1 MVRLFPLVLALL
13 ATAISASAQSRAQD
27 DCSPSIDARPAIH
40 PVAVGAVWTSVAH
53 GPAPSNEAEKEVEER
68 HSRTAVSPL
77 APPAQAPVDS
87 GETGFQWKS
96 AVGESMLF
104 LGVQH
109 TFRMTE
115 LKTRRE
121 LGGPFFR
128 DWFDAVK
135 SLRGWDDGGR
145 QFTNYVAHPMQGA
158 ISGYIQIQNDPKGI
172 RQEFGRS
179 KAYWKSRM
187 KAMGWAAIWSTQ
199 FELGPVSQASIGNV
213 GAGEYEAKKMAYVD
227 LVITPTVG
235 TAWLVAED
243 AIDAY
248 LLGWIE
254 SRTDKRFVRNV
265 ARMAL
270 NPMRSC
276 ANVLRFKPMWH
287 RDTRQ

>member
-1 MVRLFPLVLALL
+1 MARFGVFIFFLL
-13 ATAISASAQSRAQD
+13 ATTLTANAQLQIDDPLEIEGSPASASDGAENGPDAGAGAPD
-27 DCSPSIDARPAIH
+27 DETPEPHHVRY
-40 PVAVGAVWTSVAH
+40 
-53 GPAPSNEAEKEVEER
+53 
-68 HSRTAVSPL
+68 VSPL
-77 APPAQAPVDS
+77 APPQLPEAAPD
-87 GETGFQWKS
+87 GFQWGP
-96 AVGESMLF
+96 AVRQSMLL

-121 LGGPFFR
+121 LDGPFFR

-135 SLRGWDDGGR
+135 SLQGWEDGGR

-158 ISGYIQIQNDPKGI
+158 LYGYIQVQNDPGGA
-172 RQEFGRS
+172 RREFGGS
-179 KAYWKSRM
+179 KGYWKSRA
-187 KAMGWAAIWSTQ
+187 KAMGWSALWSTQ
-199 FELGPVSQASIGNV
+199 FELGPVSQASLGNV
-213 GAGEYEAKKMAYVD
+213 GAGEFEAKKMAWVD

-243 AIDAY
+243 AIDRY
-248 LLGWIE
+248 VVRWIE
-254 SRTDKRFVRNV
+254 RRTQNRLVRSL

-287 RDTRQ
+287 RDTRR